1 MLAPLALARSNADAL
16 GVIELYSAL
25 AGEATLEITDPETNV
40 SLLAEF
46 GLPELPR
53 DGLHPIRDEQF
64 PECPRIADQPP
75 PQQFRLPIDDALRSV
90 LRREYVDHSSPA
102 EPLRPTEVQAM
113 IRAGASAAEAAQRAG
128 WPVEKVHRY
137 EGPILAEREHI
148 AQLARYRYPESAIP
162 QGLRKTF
169 ARMGELDTKIAGKL
183 VELLRTQDPAFIDD
197 IRDIDDAIDELHAKV
212 FEKVLSDKV
221 NTDTTGVVDATL
233 ASRYHER
240 FGDHAVNISR
250 QVNYFLRGALL

>member
-1 MLAPLALARSNADAL
+1 VACLQRLSIGGWPAIHNGTTHYFGTGREPFDMREVFQQELAEVQSRLVQIAELVEIAIQQATTAFRTSDVSLAEQVIENNERVEQMAAELDELTIDILAR
-16 GVIELYSAL
+16 
-25 AGEATLEITDPETNV
+25 
-40 SLLAEF
+40 
-46 GLPELPR
+46 
-53 DGLHPIRDEQF
+53 Q
-64 PECPRIADQPP
+64 QPVASDL
-75 PQQFRLPIDDALRSV
+75 RLMVGALRMG
-90 LRREYVDHSSPA
+90 SSLERMA
-102 EPLRPTEVQAM
+102 D
-113 IRAGASAAEAAQRAG
+113 
-128 WPVEKVHRY
+128 
-137 EGPILAEREHI
+137 LAEHI